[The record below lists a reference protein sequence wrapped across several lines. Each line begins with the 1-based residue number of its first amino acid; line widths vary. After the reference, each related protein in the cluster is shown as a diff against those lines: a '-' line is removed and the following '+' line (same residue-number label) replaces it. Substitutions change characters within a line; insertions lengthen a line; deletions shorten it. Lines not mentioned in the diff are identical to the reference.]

1 MNKQT
6 VRIAQV
12 KGFVV
17 KKRCRKQEFMIVDG
31 IGLTNEEAIQNLKIN
46 FAEARQNWKDS
57 RFSEAIIYDATRNI
71 YEGYSSITRPLMPNA
86 SDNLQ
91 TFEFV
96 A

>member
-46 FAEARQNWKDS
+46 FAEARQN
-57 RFSEAIIYDATRNI
+57 
-71 YEGYSSITRPLMPNA
+71 
-86 SDNLQ
+86 
-91 TFEFV
+91 
-96 A
+96 